1 MKHPAIKLSALFIG
15 LVFLCFVAL
24 ESETVARSV
33 GWVEMDPGPVLVF
46 TIPDSASLARVR
58 AAVGDERIVFENDDG
73 FALKGGRIYVND
85 PRQAGEFIKSGG
97 WVEKPIKI
105 VSLGMD
111 AGVVGDPTPAEA
123 RLSRDER
130 MTRLRQL
137 VHKPSL
143 TRGEQIFVLQAM
155 NDGLEI

>member
-1 MKHPAIKLSALFIG
+1 
-15 LVFLCFVAL
+15 
-24 ESETVARSV
+24 
-33 GWVEMDPGPVLVF
+33 MDSGPVLVF

-58 AAVGDERIVFENDDG
+58 AAIRDERIVFEKDGG
-73 FALKGGRIYVND
+73 FAVKGGRVYVND
-85 PRQAGEFIKSGG
+85 PRQAGEFIKAGG

-105 VSLGMD
+105 VSLGID
-111 AGVVGDPTPAEA
+111 EDVVGDSTPADA

-137 VHKPSL
+137 VHKRSL
-143 TRGEQIFVLQAM
+143 NRGEQIFVLQAM